1 MKLMISSL
9 GNTLESEP
17 SFRFGR
23 SPVFISY
30 ELDNDEWEAFPNPAV
45 SDPGGAGVAAA
56 QFIIDH
62 GIQAAI
68 SGRFGP
74 NAYQVLKTAG
84 IQMWT
89 FDTNCTTV
97 NEVIERFENK
107 TLRKVD
113 V

>member
-30 ELDNDEWEAFPNPAV
+30 DLENAEWEAYPNPAV
-45 SDPGGAGVAAA
+45 SDPGGAGVAAS

-62 GIQAAI
+62 AIQAAI

-74 NAYQVLKTAG
+74 NTYQVLKAAG

-89 FDTNCTTV
+89 FDADCKTI
-97 NEVIERFENK
+97 EDVIERFKNN
-107 TLRKVD
+107 TLNQV
-113 V
+113 